1 MSHSAFTHILS
12 LDQISDKIQEVELS
26 ANSVQCAALALELDL
41 PSVESLR
48 ATLAVHA
55 IENGVAIK
63 GNFAAV
69 FHYACRVTRDP
80 FPASLAEPINV
91 VFTTNDLPD
100 PTSEEYVLST
110 VEMLPLED
118 QSVDLGRLVAES
130 LTLALDPFPR
140 GPGADDALAALGILT
155 EEQARAESSP
165 FAALQGQVGKTLAND
180 LD

>member
-1 MSHSAFTHILS
+1 MSHTAFSHILS
-12 LDQISDKIQEVELS
+12 LDQISDKIQDVKLS
-26 ANSVQCAALALELDL
+26 ADTAQCAALAIELDL
-41 PSVESLR
+41 PSIESLQ

-55 IENGVAIK
+55 VEDGVAIK
-63 GNFAAV
+63 GRFTAV

-80 FPASLAEPINV
+80 FPGTLSEPINV
-91 VFTTNDLPD
+91 VFTTGDLPD

-118 QSVDLGRLVAES
+118 QSVDLGQLVAES

-140 GPGADDALAALGILT
+140 GPGADEALAALGILT

-165 FAALQGQVGKTLAND
+165 FAALQGQVGQEK
-180 LD
+180 